1 MTKSDGGENKLLQ
14 ASFGSALPL
23 IWLQLGSRLFSFLLN
38 QALLRMATPSAFG
51 TAAIQFELLL
61 NTILFLSR
69 EGVRIALLRVKK
81 SGPSITNVSFVP
93 FLLGCPVALATCYLY
108 TRFAGE
114 ETSSQPYF
122 HSAVIF
128 YVIAAL
134 LELLKEPMH
143 NATMADLNTG
153 VRLRAEG
160 IAIVGKSATTFFVLL
175 LDPHRDDSHQ
185 HRALLAF
192 ALGQTFYSLC
202 VWGIYAAHYGRQ
214 YLYPKL
220 PPKNDTFFDP
230 TILKLSM
237 TMTSQSVVKHFLTE
251 GDKVI
256 LSWFSP
262 LQDQG
267 GYAIALNYGS
277 LIARILLQPLEETS
291 RSLFSQILA
300 DKDDKGS
307 LAMASSRLTSFLSVQ
322 IPISLILPV
331 FGPPFVPLGVQFLL
345 PRQYLQT
352 SAPQILSAWL
362 WYIPILALNGQLEA
376 FFASAADS
384 SALNRQSTWMG
395 IFSIIYTSIAVI
407 LYRLGVGDVSLV
419 YANMINLA
427 ARIIYAMIFIS
438 SFFKR
443 RGSPE
448 LLRWTVLIPKAL
460 FCGTLGGSFGLLRL
474 LYSRLSIERIIEEN
488 GKASLLN
495 RNVVVFILTGG
506 FFGLVS
512 LGILWKMTSEARR
525 QLRSR
530 RKTD

>member
-1 MTKSDGGENKLLQ
+1 MAKSDGGEDRPSQ

-81 SGPSITNVSFVP
+81 SGPSISNVSFIP
-93 FLLGCPVALATCYLY
+93 FLLGCPVALTTCYLY
-108 TRFAGE
+108 IRFAGE

-128 YVIAAL
+128 YVFAAL

-153 VRLRAEG
+153 IRLRAEG
-160 IAIVGKSATTFFVLL
+160 LAIVGKSAITFLVLF
-175 LDPHRDDSHQ
+175 LDPHRDDSQQ

-202 VWGIYAAHYGRQ
+202 VWAIYVAHYGRQ
-214 YLYPKL
+214 YLYPKR

-230 TILKLSM
+230 VMFKLSM

-251 GDKVI
+251 GDKLI

-277 LIARILLQPLEETS
+277 LVARILLQPLEETS

-300 DKDDKGS
+300 DKDDKSS
-307 LAMASSRLTSFLSVQ
+307 LAIAANRLTSFLSVQ

-331 FGPPFVPLGVQFLL
+331 FGPPFIPLGIQFLL
-345 PRQYLQT
+345 PQQYLQT
-352 SAPQILSAWL
+352 SAPQVLSAWL

-384 SALNRQSTWMG
+384 GDLNKQSTWMA
-395 IFSIIYTSIAVI
+395 IFSILYTSLAIA
-407 LYRLGVGDVSLV
+407 LYRLRVGDASLV
-419 YANMINLA
+419 YANMINLT
-427 ARIIYAMIFIS
+427 ARILYAMIFIS

-443 RGSPE
+443 RGTPE
-448 LLRWTVLIPKAL
+448 LLRWTALIPKAL
-460 FCGTLGGSFGLLRL
+460 FCGVLGGSFVLLRL
-474 LYSRLSIERIIEEN
+474 LYSQLSIERTIEEN
-488 GKASLLN
+488 GKASLLK
-495 RNVVVFILTGG
+495 RNVVVFVLTGG

-512 LGILWKMTSEARR
+512 LGILWKLSSESRR

-530 RKTD
+530 RKAD